1 MSTGI
6 IKKTDL
12 QLAVNEELVVGG
24 YLYDRDGLYRIKAV
38 NDDGSVV
45 VDEVNPETLEAYEN
59 SFKKDYRITSM
70 EYYKVL
76 GVDVE
81 KIKSMAERLLN
92 GEPFEEFAESSDTA
106 LMSLG
111 SKETL
116 VVLRENINKAALVAE
131 KTRKYADIM
140 IQQKTRELEARLR
153 PMREMIEKMGR
164 EVKRLDYVIQT
175 IETYAGIKESVEQ
188 LHAGEPAPETTP
200 IVFRQAV
207 IFMDEELALI
217 DDDFDWQKVDKFD
230 KWLLEKDRYK
240 EFMPDE
246 KSMVAIKPRRT
257 DKKYTDE
264 KGIGGALYNWMM
276 NKPNHKTVFLIRNG
290 ENLYKIESEHIYLF
304 DRMYPNKDEYLKILE
319 KEQKIIYH
327 SGTPESESFRKQY
340 TQVAFLMQG
349 LVERSDVFSP
359 HTVTG
364 SLIKMEGFTD
374 EQIQLR
380 YELDASRALGDGRP
394 SVEEW
399 MRQMNSQ
406 LCEGKRVLLIVGKYS
421 MDYGYHF
428 NEEHDFIKYYNNSF
442 TAPDLPTSGIYTLE
456 KLDEG
461 RKNGYWETYNFLI
474 KYMPQNDVRGYWE
487 DTPRKKRVSIRVSLN
502 NDGILN
508 YDDMKIEDVEY
519 YLNSRLHRSKYFK
532 FVRLLKEFKNVYLK
546 ELEAENEYIKM
557 FVGQMMAKGLQ
568 PKDGITA
575 ESVVRKAIDTI
586 KNRLKWKRPI
596 TAKEKETYTLVERTL
611 FSQAFRNKYFKQYGY
626 KDKRTNERTEE
637 KG

>member
-24 YLYDRDGLYRIKAV
+24 YLYGRDGLYRIKAV

-92 GEPFEEFAESSDTA
+92 GEPFEEFTESSDTA

-116 VVLRENINKAALVAE
+116 VVLRENINRAALVAE
-131 KTRKYADIM
+131 KTRKYADLM
-140 IQQKTRELEARLR
+140 IQQKTKELEARLR
-153 PMREMIEKMGR
+153 PMRDMIEKMGR
-164 EVKRLDYVIQT
+164 EVSRLDYVIQT

-217 DDDFDWQKVDKFD
+217 DDDFDWKKVDKFD

-327 SGTPESESFRKQY
+327 SGMPESESFRKQY

-399 MRQMNSQ
+399 MKQMNSQ

-421 MDYGYHF
+421 MDYGYLF

-474 KYMPQNDVRGYWE
+474 KYMPQNDVRGYWK
-487 DTPRKKRVSIRVSLN
+487 DTPRKKRVSIRVALN

>member
-1 MSTGI
+1 MNGI
-6 IKKTDL
+6 IKKADL
-12 QLAVNEELVVGG
+12 QLAVNEELKVGC
-24 YLYDRDGLYRIKAV
+24 YLYDRDDIYRIKAV

-45 VDEVNPETLEAYEN
+45 VDTVNPETLEVIDN
-59 SFKKDYRITSM
+59 TFKKDYRIGKDNLH
-70 EYYKVL
+70 YYSVL

-81 KIKSMAERLLN
+81 KIKQMAERLLN
-92 GEPFEEFAESSDTA
+92 GETFEEFTESSDTA

-111 SKETL
+111 SKDTL
-116 VVLRENINKAALVAE
+116 MILRENINRAAIVAE

-140 IQQKTRELEARLR
+140 IQRKTRELEARLR
-153 PMREMIEKMGR
+153 PMRDMIEKMGR

-175 IETYAGIKESVEQ
+175 VETYAGIKESVEQ
-188 LHAGEPAPETTP
+188 LHAGEPASETTP

-230 KWLLEKDRYK
+230 EWLLQNDRFK

-246 KSMVAIKPRRT
+246 KSMVAVKPRRT
-257 DKKYTDE
+257 DKKYAED
-264 KGIGGALYNWMM
+264 GSIGGAMTNKIM
-276 NKPNHKTVFLIRNG
+276 NIPNHHTVFLIRNG
-290 ENLYKIESEHIYLF
+290 ENLYKIDSEHIYLF
-304 DRMYPNKDEYLKILE
+304 DRMYPNKEEYLKILE
-319 KEQKIIYH
+319 KEKQYTH
-327 SGTPESESFRKQY
+327 VSGTLESESFRKQY
-340 TQVAFLMQG
+340 TQVVFLMQG

-399 MRQMNSQ
+399 MKSMNSQ
-406 LCEGKRVLLIVGKYS
+406 LCEGKRVLIIVAKYS
-421 MDYGYHF
+421 TERGYHF
-428 NEEHDFIKYYNNSF
+428 NDEHDFVKYYTNKWS
-442 TAPDLPTSGIYTLE
+442 APELPASGIYTLE
-456 KLDEG
+456 KLDDG
-461 RKNGYWETYNFLI
+461 LRKGYWDNYDFLI
-474 KYMPQNDVRGYWE
+474 KYMPTNEVRGYWE
-487 DTPRKKRVSIRVSLN
+487 DSKRKNRVSIRVALD

-519 YLNSRLHRSKYFK
+519 YLNSRLHRSKYYR

-575 ESVVRKAIDTI
+575 ESIVRVAIDTI

-611 FSQAFRNKYFKQYGY
+611 FSQAFRNKYFK
-626 KDKRTNERTEE
+626 
-637 KG
+637 

>member
-116 VVLRENINKAALVAE
+116 VVLRENINRAALVAE

-153 PMREMIEKMGR
+153 PMRDMIEKMGR
-164 EVKRLDYVIQT
+164 EVSRLDYVIQT

-290 ENLYKIESEHIYLF
+290 ENLYKIESEHIYLH
-304 DRMYPNKDEYLKILE
+304 DRMYPNQDEYLKILE
-319 KEQKIIYH
+319 KEQKYTH
-327 SGTPESESFRKQY
+327 LSGTLESESFRKQY

-380 YELDASRALGDGRP
+380 YELDASHALGDGRP

-487 DTPRKKRVSIRVSLN
+487 DTPRKKRVSIRVALD

-575 ESVVRKAIDTI
+575 ESVVRVAIDTI

-611 FSQAFRNKYFKQYGY
+611 FSQAFRNKYFK
-626 KDKRTNERTEE
+626 
-637 KG
+637 

>member
-1 MSTGI
+1 MNNGI

-12 QLAVNEELVVGG
+12 QLAVNEELAVGG
-24 YLYDRDGLYRIKAV
+24 YLYDRDRLYRISAID
-38 NDDGSVV
+38 DDGNIII
-45 VDEVNPETLEAYEN
+45 DEVNPETLEVIADGWHNNYKL
-59 SFKKDYRITSM
+59 SPKSLK

-76 GVDVE
+76 GADAAD
-81 KIKSMAERLLN
+81 IKRLAERLLN
-92 GEPFEEFAESSDTA
+92 GEAIEEFTESSDTA

-111 SKETL
+111 SKDTL
-116 VVLRENINKAALVAE
+116 VILRENINRASIVAE

-164 EVKRLDYVIQT
+164 EVERLDYVIQT

-188 LHAGEPAPETTP
+188 LHAGEPAHETTP

-230 KWLLEKDRYK
+230 KWLLEKDRFK
-240 EFMPDE
+240 DFMPDE

-264 KGIGGALYNWMM
+264 KGIGGAMTNWVM

-290 ENLYKIESEHIYLF
+290 ENLYKIESEHIYLH

-319 KEQKIIYH
+319 KEKEYTHI
-327 SGTPESESFRKQY
+327 SGIPESESFRKQY

-394 SVEEW
+394 SVEVW
-399 MRQMNSQ
+399 MKQMNDQ
-406 LCEGKRVLLIVGKYS
+406 LCEGKRVLLIPKKYS
-421 MDYGYHF
+421 TDYGYEF
-428 NEEHDFIKYYNNSF
+428 NKEHDFIKYYNSKWS
-442 TAPDLPTSGIYTLE
+442 APDLPTGGIYTLE
-456 KLDEG
+456 KLDDDIVRRG
-461 RKNGYWETYNFLI
+461 WETYDFLI
-474 KYMPQNDVRGYWE
+474 KYMPKDDVRGYWE
-487 DTPRKKRVSIRVSLN
+487 DTKRKNRVSIRIALYK
-502 NDGILN
+502 DGILN
-508 YDDMKIEDVEY
+508 YDDLKMEDVEY
-519 YLNSRLHRSKYFK
+519 YLNSRLHRSQYYV

-568 PKDGITA
+568 TKDGITP

-611 FSQAFRNKYFKQYGY
+611 FSQLFRTKYFK
-626 KDKRTNERTEE
+626 
-637 KG
+637 

>member
-24 YLYDRDGLYRIKAV
+24 YLYGRDGLYRIKAV

-92 GEPFEEFAESSDTA
+92 GEPFEEFTESSDTA

-116 VVLRENINKAALVAE
+116 IILRENINRAALVAE

-153 PMREMIEKMGR
+153 PMRDMIEKMGR
-164 EVKRLDYVIQT
+164 EVSRLDYVIQT

-257 DKKYTDE
+257 DKEYTDE

-290 ENLYKIESEHIYLF
+290 ENLYKIESEHIYLH
-304 DRMYPNKDEYLKILE
+304 DRMYPNQDEYLKILE
-319 KEQKIIYH
+319 KEQKYTH
-327 SGTPESESFRKQY
+327 LSGTLESESFRKQY

-380 YELDASRALGDGRP
+380 YELDMSHALSDGRP
-394 SVEEW
+394 TIDKWFEEV
-399 MRQMNSQ
+399 NGK
-406 LCEGKRVLLIVGKYS
+406 LCEGKRIILIPRQYGIG
-421 MDYGYHF
+421 YGY
-428 NEEHDFIKYYNNSF
+428 DFSRQQDFLKWYSSEYA
-442 TAPDLPTSGIYTLE
+442 APELPKEGIYTLE
-456 KLDEG
+456 AITKEQA
-461 RKNGYWETYNFLI
+461 NGYIDEYDFAI
-474 KYMPQNDVRGYWE
+474 KYMPQEEFRWE
-487 DTPRKKRVSIRVSLN
+487 KRKNRVTIRLKTKAKYRNSQ
-502 NDGILN
+502 GILN
-508 YDDMKIEDVEY
+508 YDDVNIDDVEY
-519 YLNSRLHRSKYFK
+519 YLNSRLHRSQYYM
-532 FVRLLKEFKNVYLK
+532 FVRVLKKFKTMYLK

-575 ESVVRKAIDTI
+575 ESIVRVAIDTI

-611 FSQAFRNKYFKQYGY
+611 FSQAFRNKYFK
-626 KDKRTNERTEE
+626 
-637 KG
+637 

>member
-1 MSTGI
+1 MNGI

-12 QLAVNEELVVGG
+12 QLTINEGLAVGG
-24 YLYDRDGLYRIKAV
+24 YLYDRDSIYRIKAV
-38 NDDGSVV
+38 NDDGSII
-45 VDEVNPETLEAYEN
+45 VDTVNPETLEVIDN
-59 SFKKDYRITSM
+59 TFKKDFRIGKGDLH
-70 EYYKVL
+70 YYNVL

-81 KIKSMAERLLN
+81 KIKQMAERLLN
-92 GEPFEEFAESSDTA
+92 GEAFEEFTESSDTA

-116 VVLRENINKAALVAE
+116 MILRDNINRAAIVAE
-131 KTRKYADIM
+131 KTRKYADIL

-175 IETYAGIKESVEQ
+175 IETYAGIKENVEQ

-230 KWLLEKDRYK
+230 EWLLQNDRYK

-257 DKKYTDE
+257 DKKYAED
-264 KGIGGALYNWMM
+264 GSIGGAITNRLM
-276 NKPNHKTVFLIRNG
+276 NIPNHHTVFLIRNG
-290 ENLYKIESEHIYLF
+290 ENLYKIDSEHIYLF
-304 DRMYPNKDEYLKILE
+304 DRMYPNKEEYLKILE
-319 KEQKIIYH
+319 KEQQYTH
-327 SGTPESESFRKQY
+327 VSGTLESENFRKQY

-380 YELDASRALGDGRP
+380 YELDTSRALGDGRP
-394 SVEEW
+394 SVGEW
-399 MRQMNSQ
+399 MKSMNSQ

-421 MDYGYHF
+421 TEYGYHF
-428 NEEHDFIKYYNNSF
+428 NDEHDFVKYYTNKWSS
-442 TAPDLPTSGIYTLE
+442 PELPTSGIYTLE
-456 KLDEG
+456 KQDEG
-461 RKNGYWETYNFLI
+461 LRKGYWDSYDFLI
-474 KYMPQNDVRGYWE
+474 KYMPASDVRGYWE
-487 DTPRKKRVSIRVSLN
+487 DSKRKNRVSIRIALD

-519 YLNSRLHRSKYFK
+519 YLNSRLHRSQYFR

-557 FVGQMMAKGLQ
+557 FVGQIMAKGLQ

-575 ESVVRKAIDTI
+575 ESVVRVAIDTI

-611 FSQAFRNKYFKQYGY
+611 FSQAFRNKYFK
-626 KDKRTNERTEE
+626 
-637 KG
+637 

>member
-1 MSTGI
+1 MNGI

-12 QLAVNEELVVGG
+12 QLTVDEGLAVGG
-24 YLYDRDGLYRIKAV
+24 YLYDRDSIYRIKAV

-45 VDEVNPETLEAYEN
+45 VDTVNPETLEVIDDD
-59 SFKKDYRITSM
+59 FKKDYRIGKDSLH
-70 EYYKVL
+70 YYSVL

-81 KIKSMAERLLN
+81 KIKQMAERLLN
-92 GEPFEEFAESSDTA
+92 GETFEEFTESSDTA

-111 SKETL
+111 SKDTL
-116 VVLRENINKAALVAE
+116 MILRENINRAAIVAE

-153 PMREMIEKMGR
+153 PMRDMIEKMGR

-175 IETYAGIKESVEQ
+175 IETYAGIKESVVQ

-230 KWLLEKDRYK
+230 EWLLQNDRFK
-240 EFMPDE
+240 EFMPNE
-246 KSMVAIKPRRT
+246 KSMVAVKPRRT

-264 KGIGGALYNWMM
+264 KGIGGAMTNWVM

-290 ENLYKIESEHIYLF
+290 ENLYKIESEHIYLH

-319 KEQKIIYH
+319 KEKEYTHI
-327 SGTPESESFRKQY
+327 SGIPESESFRKQY

-399 MRQMNSQ
+399 MKQMNSQ
-406 LCEGKRVLLIVGKYS
+406 LCEGKRVLLIPKKYS
-421 MDYGYHF
+421 TDYGYEF
-428 NEEHDFIKYYNNSF
+428 NKEHDFIKYYNSKWS
-442 TAPDLPTSGIYTLE
+442 APDLPTGGIYTLE
-456 KLDEG
+456 KLDG
-461 RKNGYWETYNFLI
+461 DMVRGGWETYDFLI
-474 KYMPQNDVRGYWE
+474 KYMPTDEVRGYWE
-487 DTPRKKRVSIRVSLN
+487 DTKRKNRVSIRIALYK
-502 NDGILN
+502 DGILN
-508 YDDMKIEDVEY
+508 YDDLKMEDVEY
-519 YLNSRLHRSKYFK
+519 YLNSRLHRSQYYV
-532 FVRLLKEFKNVYLK
+532 FVRLLKEFKSVYLK

-568 PKDGITA
+568 TKDGITP

-611 FSQAFRNKYFKQYGY
+611 FSQSFRTKYFK
-626 KDKRTNERTEE
+626 
-637 KG
+637 

>member
-1 MSTGI
+1 MNGI
-6 IKKTDL
+6 IKKADL
-12 QLAVNEELVVGG
+12 QLAVNEELKVGC
-24 YLYDRDGLYRIKAV
+24 YLYDRDDIYRIKAV

-45 VDEVNPETLEAYEN
+45 VDTVNPETLEVIDN
-59 SFKKDYRITSM
+59 TFKKDYRIGKDNLH
-70 EYYKVL
+70 YYSVL

-81 KIKSMAERLLN
+81 KIKQMAERLLN
-92 GEPFEEFAESSDTA
+92 GETFEEFTESSDTA

-111 SKETL
+111 SKDTL
-116 VVLRENINKAALVAE
+116 MILRENINRAAIVAE

-140 IQQKTRELEARLR
+140 IQRKTRELEARLR
-153 PMREMIEKMGR
+153 PMRDMIEKMGR

-230 KWLLEKDRYK
+230 EWLLQNDRFK

-246 KSMVAIKPRRT
+246 KSMVAVKPRRT
-257 DKKYTDE
+257 DKKYAE
-264 KGIGGALYNWMM
+264 EGSIGGAMTNKIM
-276 NKPNHKTVFLIRNG
+276 NIPNHHTVFLIRNG
-290 ENLYKIESEHIYLF
+290 ENLYKIDSEHIYLF
-304 DRMYPNKDEYLKILE
+304 DRMYPNKEEYLKILE
-319 KEQKIIYH
+319 KERQYTH
-327 SGTPESESFRKQY
+327 VSGTLESESFRKQY

-380 YELDASRALGDGRP
+380 YELDASRALSDGRP

-399 MRQMNSQ
+399 MKSMNSQ
-406 LCEGKRVLLIVGKYS
+406 LCEGKRVLIIVAKYS
-421 MDYGYHF
+421 TERGYHF
-428 NEEHDFIKYYNNSF
+428 NDEHDFVKYYTNKWS
-442 TAPDLPTSGIYTLE
+442 APELPASGIYTLE
-456 KLDEG
+456 KLDDG
-461 RKNGYWETYNFLI
+461 LRKGYWDNYDFLI
-474 KYMPQNDVRGYWE
+474 KYMPTNEVRGYWE
-487 DTPRKKRVSIRVSLN
+487 DSKRKNRVSIRVALD

-519 YLNSRLHRSKYFK
+519 YLNSRLHRSKYYR

-575 ESVVRKAIDTI
+575 ESIVRVAIDTI

-611 FSQAFRNKYFKQYGY
+611 FSQAFRNKYFK
-626 KDKRTNERTEE
+626 
-637 KG
+637 